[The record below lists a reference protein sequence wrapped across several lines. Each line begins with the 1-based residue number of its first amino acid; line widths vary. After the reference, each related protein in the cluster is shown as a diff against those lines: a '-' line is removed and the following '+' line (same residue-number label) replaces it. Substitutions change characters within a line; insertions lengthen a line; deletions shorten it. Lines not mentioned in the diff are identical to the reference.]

1 MNIPEYIGLY
11 HIKAT
16 FLCFSNE
23 FWPHLHFFE
32 NFLRRKGITET
43 CSDISQKTLLSS
55 FIIFEVCPITL
66 NQRILC
72 ACPHFLKCLTP
83 GLWPLKSIQLWLS

>member
-1 MNIPEYIGLY
+1 MIPFTHLSTWRLTHRIFFRCFDRCSYENEKSIYLALHRLMNIPEYIGLY

-23 FWPHLHFFE
+23 FWPHLQFFE

-43 CSDISQKTLLSS
+43 CS
-55 FIIFEVCPITL
+55 
-66 NQRILC
+66 
-72 ACPHFLKCLTP
+72 A
-83 GLWPLKSIQLWLS
+83 